1 MTVLGEI
8 ESWRDLHNVI
18 RKHLLP
24 SCTQYV
30 TRVRDKTFEIA
41 NDPILSPIQDE
52 ILEVIETLADEK
64 EERKGKKGKIT
75 TRW

>member
-1 MTVLGEI
+1 
-8 ESWRDLHNVI
+8 
-18 RKHLLP
+18 
-24 SCTQYV
+24 
-30 TRVRDKTFEIA
+30 VRDKTFEIA